1 MTVQLGRTRLRVHPL
16 MLMFPL
22 MASRLGMGGDAAAL
36 LISLGVHEAAHL
48 IMARALRVGVSE
60 LRLMPFGG
68 AISLENPYALPP
80 SRLFA
85 VSAAG
90 PAANL
95 LTLLSGAA
103 LAHWRLLSP
112 GFALALLRTSLVLM
126 LFNLIPAL
134 PLDGGRMLY
143 ALLFPRMGRSRAARL
158 GIRVGQVTA
167 GLLLAFAAWT
177 WLVRGRLNLS
187 PAFAAVF
194 LLASGKD
201 EQSALS
207 SAKVTA
213 LLDALK
219 PVSEPVEARLWA
231 IGDGCSLQSALRCAE
246 PGAATLFAV
255 YHGSHL
261 LRFTDDRA
269 LLEASLRR
277 NGDTDVAEAVS

>member
-16 MLMFPL
+16 MLMFPV

-36 LISLGVHEAAHL
+36 LISLAVHEAAHL
-48 IMARALRVGVSE
+48 LAARALGIGVSE

-68 AISLENPYALPP
+68 SLALENPYALPP

-90 PAANL
+90 PASNL
-95 LTLLSGAA
+95 LALLSGAA

-112 GFALALLRTSLVLM
+112 DFALALLRTNLVLM
-126 LFNLIPAL
+126 LFNLLPAL

-143 ALLFPRMGRSRAARL
+143 ALLFPRLGRPRAARL
-158 GIRVGQVTA
+158 GVALGRVAA
-167 GLLLAFAAWT
+167 GLLLAFAAWA
-177 WLVRGRLNLS
+177 WLVQGRLNLS

-194 LLASGKD
+194 LLASGRD
-201 EQSALS
+201 ELSALS
-207 SAKVTA
+207 SAKVSA
-213 LLDALK
+213 LLDALR

-231 IGDGCSLQSALRCAE
+231 IGDDCSLQSALRCAE

-255 YHGSHL
+255 YHGNRL

-269 LLEASLRR
+269 LLEAALRQD
-277 NGDTDVAEAVS
+277 GDAGVAAAVS

>member
-36 LISLGVHEAAHL
+36 MIALAVHEAAHL
-48 IMARALRVGVSE
+48 LVARALNVGVSE

-68 AISLENPYALPP
+68 ALALENPYALPS

-95 LTLLSGAA
+95 LALLSSAA

-112 GFALALLRTSLVLM
+112 GFALALLRTNLLLM
-126 LFNLIPAL
+126 LFNLLPAL

-143 ALLFPRMGRSRAARL
+143 TLLFPQLGRPRAARL
-158 GIRVGQVTA
+158 GVALGRIAA
-167 GLLLAFAAWT
+167 GLLLAFAVWAW
-177 WLVRGRLNLS
+177 LALGRLNLS
-187 PAFAAVF
+187 PVFAAVF
-194 LLASGKD
+194 LLASGRD

-207 SAKVTA
+207 SAKVSA
-213 LLDALK
+213 LLDALR
-219 PVSEPVEARLWA
+219 PVCEPVEARLWA
-231 IGDGCSLQSALRCAE
+231 IGDDCSLQSALRCAK

-255 YHGSHL
+255 YRGNRL

-269 LLEASLRR
+269 LLEAALRR
-277 NGDTDVAEAVS
+277 EDGDAVGAAVS